1 MSNESV
7 DLQEEKRRQAKA
19 QFEFQ
24 EIQRQQGIEDLA
36 QLLRN
41 KDRLGALFEQF
52 VKEKE
57 EIERAEKRAKLQK
70 GICNLYHSISRF
82 IV

>member
-1 MSNESV
+1 MTESI

-57 EIERAEKRAKLQK
+57 EIEKVQKLAKLRE
-70 GICNLYHSISRF
+70 GTTPLLSIYLC
-82 IV
+82 